1 MKNPF
6 ATSPKRTPAAKAKA
20 ADVPEAPVLA
30 VQTEKPAQPTT
41 PAKSTTGTKAPIEPV
56 PATTASPAPTPAK
69 TTESQKPAKPVSA
82 ATPTKPKATQ
92 QKASN
97 SQQPSQETINQMVEE
112 AAYYLAEKRNFAP
125 GFEEADWQ
133 AAKQQ
138 IMAQLEDA
146 NRPLK

>member
-6 ATSPKRTPAAKAKA
+6 ATSPKSTPSAKAKA
-20 ADVPEAPVLA
+20 ADAPETPVRA
-30 VQTEKPAQPTT
+30 AKTEESVQ
-41 PAKSTTGTKAPIEPV
+41 PAKSAEPKTAKVAAVPPLSATK
-56 PATTASPAPTPAK
+56 ASPAPTPAK

-92 QKASN
+92 QKASS
-97 SQQPSQETINQMVEE
+97 SQLPSQETINQMVEE

-125 GFEEADWQ
+125 GFEEEDWQ

-146 NRPLK
+146 NSPLK